1 MIRLVTFDLDDTLWS
16 VGGVIRE
23 AVSRTNAWL
32 VEQAPAYIPYADLP
46 EARQREIDVCVRAD
60 PRIDYDVSL
69 WRKLLIREELCA
81 CGYSAEQAEQLA
93 VEALE
98 EFLDWRHRVQF
109 FDGALTVLAELSS
122 NYQLAALTNGNADYR
137 RLNDLARLLSFGY
150 CAADVRAK
158 KPHTA
163 MFKCALARAGV
174 AAEEAVHVG
183 DHPIDDMQ
191 GATNAGMKTIWANLQ
206 QCSKAVPAT
215 ATVTKLE
222 QLPAVIAS
230 L

>member
-1 MIRLVTFDLDDTLWS
+1 MIRLVTFDLDKTLWS
-16 VGGVIRE
+16 DDVILE

-32 VEQAPAYIPYADLP
+32 IEQAPAYIPYADLP
-46 EARQREIDVCVRAD
+46 DARQREIDVCVRAD
-60 PRIDYDVSL
+60 PRIRHDLSL
-69 WRKLLIREELCA
+69 WRQRLIREELRA
-81 CGYSAEQAEQLA
+81 CGYSAAQAAQLA
-93 VEALE
+93 ADALE

-109 FDGALTVLAELSS
+109 FDGALATLAELSS
-122 NYQLAALTNGNADYR
+122 NYQLASLTNGNADYR
-137 RLNDLARLLSFGY
+137 RLDDLARLLSFGY
-150 CAADVRAK
+150 CAADVGAK

-163 MFKCALARAGV
+163 MFERALARAGV

-183 DHPIDDMQ
+183 DHPIDDIQ
-191 GATNAGMKTIWANLQ
+191 GATNAGMKTIWANLE

>member
-1 MIRLVTFDLDDTLWS
+1 M
-16 VGGVIRE
+16 
-23 AVSRTNAWL
+23 
-32 VEQAPAYIPYADLP
+32 APQFRDA
-46 EARQREIDVCVRAD
+46 EARQQEIDVSVRAN
-60 PRIDYDVSL
+60 PRIQHDVSL
-69 WRKLLIREELCA
+69 WRERLIREELHA
-81 CGYSAEQAEQLA
+81 CGYSSAQAKRLA
-93 VEALE
+93 AGALE

-109 FDGALTVLAELSS
+109 FDGALAVLAELSS
-122 NYQLAALTNGNADYR
+122 SYKLASLTNGNADYR
-137 RLNDLARLLSFGY
+137 RLSDLARLLSFGY
-150 CAADVRAK
+150 CAADVGAK

-163 MFKCALARAGV
+163 MFKRALAHAGV

-183 DHPIDDMQ
+183 DHPIDDIQ

-222 QLPAVIAS
+222 QLPAVIAG